1 MLASLVREGRR
12 LADARQNILGGG
24 VLADE
29 VVEVIGG
36 DDLDVQLAGHPD
48 EVFGELAIVPATPVL
63 LGMVLD
69 LDVEVLAKD

>member
-1 MLASLVREGRR
+1 M
-12 LADARQNILGGG
+12 
-24 VLADE
+24 
-29 VVEVIGG
+29 EVIGG